1 MPRKEWIMSAKE
13 NVEGLLEIFAAI
25 ERRDPQRVLELC
37 CPDVE
42 FHWPPSLPYG
52 GVSRG
57 LGGDRPTWSATWVP
71 LQPTEAERLMD
82 PRVVAATEEEVV
94 VRWEQRGLSPTGD
107 RFDGPC
113 SASIGCATE
122 SSREHDVSFR
132 HGRPGEFS
140 GQGGGGQVLAGKS
153 RAVRRFRAKVPS
165 HQGAD

>member
-1 MPRKEWIMSAKE
+1 MSAKE

-94 VRWEQRGLSPTGD
+94 VCWEQRGLSPAGD
-107 RFDGPC
+107 RFDGPVLGLYRMREGKLARAQMFHFDTVAL
-113 SASIGCATE
+113 AS
-122 SSREHDVSFR
+122 F
-132 HGRPGEFS
+132 
-140 GQGGGGQVLAGKS
+140 L
-153 RAVRRFRAKVPS
+153 AKVEAAKS
-165 HQGAD
+165 

>member
-1 MPRKEWIMSAKE
+1 MSAKE

-42 FHWPPSLPYG
+42 SHWPPSLPYG

-57 LGGDRPTWSATWVP
+57 LGGNRPTWSETWIP
-71 LQPTEAERLMD
+71 LQPTETERLMD

-107 RFDGPC
+107 RFDGPVLGLYRMRDGKLARAQMFHFDTAAV
-113 SASIGCATE
+113 AS
-122 SSREHDVSFR
+122 F
-132 HGRPGEFS
+132 
-140 GQGGGGQVLAGKS
+140 LARVEAAKS
-153 RAVRRFRAKVPS
+153 
-165 HQGAD
+165 

>member
-122 SSREHDVSFR
+122 SSREHRCFISTR
-132 HGRPGEFS
+132 SPWR
-140 GQGGGGQVLAGKS
+140 VL
-153 RAVRRFRAKVPS
+153 
-165 HQGAD
+165 